1 MSMESAAVIGGVAV
15 VNKLS
20 SSSLASAQQSA
31 ISKLGKPGGQAGM
44 KKTLDIFSEE
54 DQSILSTITHGALHL
69 HQTHLKTYTPPCP
82 TSTWKRV
89 IIPCCFKPQRSKFCP
104 RPCLHARCACC
115 QDSNDRC
122 GHRRHSSHDGA
133 VCCFCEHRRRV
144 RQHVCPLDQ
153 VQKVILSSIAPQLPN
168 VIACKHG

>member
-31 ISKLGKPGGQAGM
+31 ISKLGKLGGQAGV

-54 DQSILSTITHGALHL
+54 DQSILSSITHGALHL

-82 TSTWKRV
+82 NFSRERV
-89 IIPCCFKPQRSKFCP
+89 SIPCCFKPQRSKFCP

-133 VCCFCEHRRRV
+133 VCCCCEYCRRV
-144 RQHVCPLDQ
+144 CQHVCPLDQ
-153 VQKVILSSIAPQLPN
+153 VQKVILYTLLPTTPTS
-168 VIACKHG
+168 